1 MATTEQSIVP
11 MESIAQAILV
21 LRGQKVILDADLAR
35 LYGVETRVL
44 NQAIKRNLDRF
55 PPDFAFQLNRK
66 EFANL
71 KSQNVI
77 SSGYGG
83 RRKLPLAFTEHGA
96 VMAASVLNT
105 PRAVEVS
112 VYVVRAFVR
121 LREIL
126 ATHEDLW
133 LKLRELEEHL
143 EARLDAHDD
152 QIGLLMEAIRA
163 LMAPLEESDR
173 RIGFRE

>member
-1 MATTEQSIVP
+1 MTTQ
-11 MESIAQAILV
+11 
-21 LRGQKVILDADLAR
+21 R
-35 LYGVETRVL
+35 L
-44 NQAIKRNLDRF
+44 NQQVRRNLERF
-55 PPDFAFQLNRK
+55 PEDFVFQMT
-66 EFANL
+66 EEESANL
-71 KSQNVI
+71 KLHFATSRSQH
-77 SSGYGG
+77 GG
-83 RRKLPLAFTEHGA
+83 RRTRPLAFTEHGA

-163 LMAPLEESDR
+163 LMAPLEETDR

>member
-1 MATTEQSIVP
+1 MRPQTGVVAVGHCP
-11 MESIAQAILV
+11 MPS
-21 LRGQKVILDADLAR
+21 
-35 LYGVETRVL
+35 
-44 NQAIKRNLDRF
+44 
-55 PPDFAFQLNRK
+55 
-66 EFANL
+66 
-71 KSQNVI
+71 
-77 SSGYGG
+77 
-83 RRKLPLAFTEHGA
+83 TEHGA

-112 VYVVRAFVR
+112 VYVVRAFVK
-121 LREIL
+121 LRQVL

-143 EARLDAHDD
+143 EARLDAHDG